1 MKARFGINM
10 GIWIGVVTGIY
21 ALLYSLSPLA
31 AGGVLP
37 CSFIALPIYFN
48 AGARKEEY
56 FDYCTS
62 AIIGVGWAAIY
73 VYAMGAFGG
82 LGMMPAAYSSALV
95 ITVITVVLCAI
106 HIIVTPKGLFSS
118 IPMMF
123 GAIATT
129 FFVGVD
135 KWLYIM
141 ITLCLGITL
150 GYVCGL
156 RFKMVDENGHWIM
169 PRRAPAA

>member
-1 MKARFGINM
+1 MNARFGINM
-10 GIWIGVVTGIY
+10 GIWIGVASGIY
-21 ALLYSLSPLA
+21 VLLYSLSPLA

-37 CSFIALPIYFN
+37 CTFIALPIYFN

-56 FDYCTS
+56 FNYCTS

-73 VYAMGAFGG
+73 VYAMGTFGG
-82 LGMMPAAYSSALV
+82 LAMMPAAYSNALV
-95 ITVITVVLCAI
+95 IVVITAALCAI

-123 GAIATT
+123 GAIAAT
-129 FFVGVD
+129 FFAGVD
-135 KWLYIM
+135 KWLYIV
-141 ITLCLGITL
+141 ITLCLGISL

-156 RFKMVDENGHWIM
+156 GFKMMDEHGHWILR
-169 PRRAPAA
+169 RRAPAA